1 MQRKLILIYYTA
13 TALFLSLDFGFGIN
27 VRIAFLETTP
37 GLRLGYYGVLFACLA
52 LVLWRP
58 TWSRLVGTVESL
70 ATLVALIINMALRSM
85 LISVEM
91 LETGRGFVTIQEV
104 VNFVIAGGIAYFA
117 WTRGLSAL
125 IGRPEPD

>member
-13 TALFLSLDFGFGIN
+13 TALFLSLDFGFGVN

-37 GLRLGYYGVLFACLA
+37 GLRLGYYGVLFVCLA

-58 TWSRLVGTVESL
+58 TWSRLIGTVESL

-85 LISVEM
+85 MISVEM
-91 LETGRGFVTIQEV
+91 LETGGGFVTMPEV
-104 VNFVIAGGIAYFA
+104 INFVIAGGAAYAA
-117 WTRGLSAL
+117 WTQGVTAL
-125 IGRPEPD
+125 ARNR